1 MRIEVT
7 QYPGSYSSVVETSP
21 DHQVERMSLGRSM
34 VKAVLRPTDLG
45 ALSGSACTVP
55 GYLD

>member
-1 MRIEVT
+1 MRIEVA
-7 QYPGSYSSVVETSP
+7 QSPGSYSSVVETSP
-21 DHQVERMSLGRSM
+21 DHRWKEMYLGRSM

>member
-1 MRIEVT
+1 
-7 QYPGSYSSVVETSP
+7 
-21 DHQVERMSLGRSM
+21 MSLGRSM